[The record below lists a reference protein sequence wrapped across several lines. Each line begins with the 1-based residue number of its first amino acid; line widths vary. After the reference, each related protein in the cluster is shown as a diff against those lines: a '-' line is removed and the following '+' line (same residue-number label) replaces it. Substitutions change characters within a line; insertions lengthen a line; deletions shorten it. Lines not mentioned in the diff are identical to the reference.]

1 MIDYVAR
8 DPSAARRFSGDSSM
22 SEPTVR
28 RPILAELYEQFLA
41 DRDQAAFIHRVA
53 GRYTTA
59 TLEHLVLHS
68 SRWVRRG
75 AVLALGSISD
85 FSSNAILGNAL
96 VDIDRG
102 VRILAETA
110 IRAIW
115 CRDGSWNQQQMLARI
130 IGLNAAEKHDAARS
144 SATRLIE
151 ENSVFAEAWNQRAI
165 ANFAIQRYLES
176 IADCRRTLEL
186 NPFHFGAAAGLG
198 QCHLQMS
205 DHRAAL
211 DTFRHALK
219 INPSMEGVRAN
230 VVYLQK
236 QLKKKS

>member
-1 MIDYVAR
+1 
-8 DPSAARRFSGDSSM
+8 M
-22 SEPTVR
+22 SESTVR

-53 GRYTTA
+53 GRYNTS
-59 TLEHLVLHS
+59 TLERLVMHS
-68 SRWVRRG
+68 SRWIRRG
-75 AVLALGSISD
+75 SVLALGSIAD
-85 FSSNAILGNAL
+85 FSSNAVLGHAL

-102 VRILAETA
+102 VRILAETS
-110 IRAIW
+110 IRAVW
-115 CRDGSWNQQQMLARI
+115 CRDGNWNQQQQLTRI
-130 IGLNAAEKHDAARS
+130 IGLNSAEKHDAART

-151 ENSVFAEAWNQRAI
+151 ENSRLAEAWNQRAI
-165 ANFAIQRYLES
+165 ANFAVQRYIES
-176 IADCRRTLEL
+176 ISDCRRTLDL

-198 QCHLQMS
+198 QCHMQMGDQQS
-205 DHRAAL
+205 AL

-236 QLKKKS
+236 MLKKK